1 MMSPTA
7 RGLVP
12 ARAFAV
18 LVLALAPFIGRA
30 EHPPGKTNRLA
41 STSSAYLQQHARNPV
56 DWHPWGPEAIE
67 RARRE
72 NKPIF
77 LSIGYSACYWCH
89 VANWTLYE
97 DPEVAR
103 LMNRWF
109 VNVKVDREER
119 PDLDRVYLRATRL
132 MTGGAGWPN
141 NLFLTPELKPFYAGS
156 YWPRDDDD
164 AGRPGFLSVMRRV
177 HEEWTT
183 RERGARE
190 KSEKVAVAL
199 RSDAPPAAG
208 ARADPSRWRR
218 AARDAL
224 LKDADL
230 EHGGFRIP
238 SGAKF
243 PQAPALELLL
253 AEGAG
258 DAQAHAHLART
269 LEAMALGGL
278 HDQLGGGFHRYTLDE
293 GWTIPHFEKMLV
305 DNAQLLALYARAFRA
320 TGRPLYRDVARSTAA
335 FLLRELADPGGGFHV
350 SLDAATGRKEGTSYL
365 WSHEE
370 IRRVLGPEASRRF
383 LAAYE
388 LELVAVAG
396 EDALV
401 GEERRVLRVRL
412 PFSETLARTGFR
424 DLDALFA
431 GLAGER
437 ARLFQARSRRVQPAR
452 DPKILVGANGL
463 AIEGFTVSAA
473 ALRAPRHLEFARAA
487 AERIWRGAYDPA
499 KRILARQLVA
509 GRPVGEG
516 FLEDYALL
524 ARGYLALHEATGDA
538 RWRARA
544 AALADAVLQRFL
556 RPDGRLASTR
566 DDVGLFVSADEH
578 EDYVHPSG
586 PSAALDVFLR
596 LGEPR
601 FSAAAGRILGGLAAR
616 VAARPERWPALA
628 AAAPRA
634 ASLPSLALAPAAAG
648 NVAAADP
655 EWPTSANRVNAT
667 AVARTAGAEDALRIE
682 LAIARGWHLNA
693 NPASYAYLIPTEVAI
708 EGITPLRVRYPASMR
723 FAPRF
728 VPEAIDVF
736 EGRVVI
742 EAFFAKGALAHRDL
756 VAQIKVQACS
766 DTVCLPP
773 ETVAVPVSGMEAPQ
787 RAASPPGTRT
797 K

>member
-1 MMSPTA
+1 MA
-7 RGLVP
+7 GAIAL
-12 ARAFAV
+12 
-18 LVLALAPFIGRA
+18 LLLALAPVAGWG
-30 EHPPGKTNRLA
+30 EHAPGKPNRLA
-41 STSSAYLQQHARNPV
+41 NTSSAYLQQHARNPV
-56 DWHPWGPEAIE
+56 HWHPWGPEAIE

-97 DPEVAR
+97 DAEVAR

-109 VNVKVDREER
+109 VNIKVDREER
-119 PDLDRVYLRATRL
+119 PDIDRIYLRATRL

-141 NLFLTPELKPFYAGS
+141 NLFLTPELKPFFAGS
-156 YWPRDDDD
+156 YWPPNDD
-164 AGRPGFLSVMRRV
+164 AGRPGFVTVMRRV
-177 HEEWTT
+177 HEEWTSQ
-183 RERGARE
+183 ERRTRE

-199 RSDAPPAAG
+199 RSETPLAAG
-208 ARADPSRWRR
+208 VRTDPSRWRR

-224 LKDADL
+224 LKEADF

-258 DAQAHAHLART
+258 DAEAHAHLART

-278 HDQLGGGFHRYTLDE
+278 HDHLGGGFHRYTLDE
-293 GWTIPHFEKMLV
+293 GWSIPHFEKMLV
-305 DNAQLLALYARAFRA
+305 DNAQLLALYARAFQA
-320 TGRPLYRDVARSTAA
+320 TGRTLYRDVARSTAV
-335 FLLRELADPGGGFHV
+335 FLLRELADPGGGFRV

-365 WSHEE
+365 WSAEE
-370 IRRVLGPEASRRF
+370 IGRLLGPEASRRF
-383 LAAYE
+383 LATYE
-388 LELVAVAG
+388 LKLVALAG
-396 EDALV
+396 DDALA

-412 PFSETLARTGFR
+412 PVAATLARTGFR
-424 DLDALFA
+424 ELDALFA
-431 GLAGER
+431 GLADER
-437 ARLFQARSRRVQPAR
+437 ARLLKARQRRAQPAR

-463 AIEGFTVSAA
+463 AIEAFVVSAA
-473 ALRAPRHLEFARAA
+473 ALRAPRYLEIARAA
-487 AERIWRGAYDPA
+487 AERIWRGAYEPA
-499 KRILARQLVA
+499 KRRLARQLVA
-509 GRPVGEG
+509 GRASGEG

-544 AALADAVLQRFL
+544 TALGDAILQRFL
-556 RPDGRLASTR
+556 RPDGRLASTQ

-578 EDYVHPSG
+578 EDYMHPSG
-586 PSAALDVFLR
+586 PSATLNVFLR

-601 FSAAAGRILGGLAAR
+601 FSAAAERILGDLASR
-616 VAARPERWPALA
+616 VATRPERWPALA
-628 AAAPRA
+628 AAAPRT
-634 ASLPSLALAPAAAG
+634 ASLPSLASAPTAAG
-648 NVAAADP
+648 NAGAADP
-655 EWPTSANRVNAT
+655 EWPTSANRVKAT
-667 AVARTAGAEDALRIE
+667 AVARTAGAEDALRVE
-682 LAIARGWHLNA
+682 LAIERGWHLNA
-693 NPASYAYLIPTEVAI
+693 NPASYAYLIPTELAV
-708 EGITPLRVRYPASMR
+708 EGIIPLRVRYPASVR

-728 VPEAIDVF
+728 VPEAIDVY

-742 EAFFAKGALAHRDL
+742 EAFFAKGALARRGM

-773 ETVAVPVSGMEAPQ
+773 ETVAVPVSGGGAPQ
-787 RAASPPGTRT
+787 RAASPPETRT
-797 K
+797 KQVYR